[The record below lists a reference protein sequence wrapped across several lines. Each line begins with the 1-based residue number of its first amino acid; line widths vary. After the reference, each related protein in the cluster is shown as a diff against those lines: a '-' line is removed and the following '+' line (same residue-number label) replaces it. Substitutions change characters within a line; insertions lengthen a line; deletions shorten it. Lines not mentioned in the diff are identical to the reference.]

1 MPIIDS
7 SGKVIGIISER
18 DIARKIHQ
26 ENFSNNELVTNIMTK
41 KIISCD
47 LNISVTELMETMT
60 EKKIRHMLIMNND
73 ELKCI
78 VSIGDVV
85 NHLIENYKE
94 ENKNLKLRV
103 AAMRKEGDNFQY
115 AIGFD
120 DNVTQNDRIL
130 NIDEIEIVISNISLE
145 LCDGMTI
152 DYVELEKNKFNFI
165 FLNPKD
171 PNYVKP
177 KE

>member
-1 MPIIDS
+1 MAGRLVRKLAERDCYSLGENDTLKSTSEALAKNNLGAMPIIDS

-73 ELKCI
+73 ELKGI

-94 ENKNLKLRV
+94 ENENLR
-103 AAMRKEGDNFQY
+103 
-115 AIGFD
+115 
-120 DNVTQNDRIL
+120 
-130 NIDEIEIVISNISLE
+130 
-145 LCDGMTI
+145 
-152 DYVELEKNKFNFI
+152 
-165 FLNPKD
+165 
-171 PNYVKP
+171 NYINNS
-177 KE
+177 

>member
-1 MPIIDS
+1 MAGRLVRKLAERDCYSLGENDTLKTTSEALEKNNLGAMPIIDS

-26 ENFSNNELVTNIMTK
+26 ENFSNDETVTNIMTK

-73 ELKCI
+73 ELKGI

-94 ENKNLKLRV
+94 ENENLR
-103 AAMRKEGDNFQY
+103 
-115 AIGFD
+115 
-120 DNVTQNDRIL
+120 
-130 NIDEIEIVISNISLE
+130 
-145 LCDGMTI
+145 
-152 DYVELEKNKFNFI
+152 
-165 FLNPKD
+165 
-171 PNYVKP
+171 NYINNS
-177 KE
+177 

>member
-1 MPIIDS
+1 MAGRLVRKLAERDCYSLGENDTLKTTSEALAKNNLGAMPIIDS

-60 EKKIRHMLIMNND
+60 EKKIRHMLIMNNN
-73 ELKCI
+73 ELKGI

-94 ENKNLKLRV
+94 ENENLR
-103 AAMRKEGDNFQY
+103 
-115 AIGFD
+115 
-120 DNVTQNDRIL
+120 
-130 NIDEIEIVISNISLE
+130 
-145 LCDGMTI
+145 
-152 DYVELEKNKFNFI
+152 
-165 FLNPKD
+165 
-171 PNYVKP
+171 NYINNS
-177 KE
+177 

>member
-1 MPIIDS
+1 MAGRLVRKLAERDCYSLGENDTLKTTSEALAKNNLGAMPIIDS

-26 ENFSNNELVTNIMTK
+26 DNFSNNELVTNIMTK

-73 ELKCI
+73 ELKGI

-94 ENKNLKLRV
+94 ENENLR
-103 AAMRKEGDNFQY
+103 
-115 AIGFD
+115 
-120 DNVTQNDRIL
+120 
-130 NIDEIEIVISNISLE
+130 
-145 LCDGMTI
+145 
-152 DYVELEKNKFNFI
+152 
-165 FLNPKD
+165 
-171 PNYVKP
+171 NYINNS
-177 KE
+177 

>member
-1 MPIIDS
+1 MGKKLSQKSFLSLGENDTLKTTSEALAKNNLGAMPIIDS

-73 ELKCI
+73 ELKGI

-85 NHLIENYKE
+85 NHLIAKIKE
-94 ENKNLKLRV
+94 ENKNLK
-103 AAMRKEGDNFQY
+103 
-115 AIGFD
+115 
-120 DNVTQNDRIL
+120 
-130 NIDEIEIVISNISLE
+130 
-145 LCDGMTI
+145 
-152 DYVELEKNKFNFI
+152 DYINS
-165 FLNPKD
+165 
-171 PNYVKP
+171 Y
-177 KE
+177 

>member
-1 MPIIDS
+1 MAGRLVRKLAERDCYSLGENDTLKTTSEALAKNNLGAMPIIDS

-18 DIARKIHQ
+18 DIVRKIHQ

-73 ELKCI
+73 ELKGI

-94 ENKNLKLRV
+94 ENENLR
-103 AAMRKEGDNFQY
+103 
-115 AIGFD
+115 
-120 DNVTQNDRIL
+120 
-130 NIDEIEIVISNISLE
+130 
-145 LCDGMTI
+145 
-152 DYVELEKNKFNFI
+152 
-165 FLNPKD
+165 
-171 PNYVKP
+171 NYINNS
-177 KE
+177 

>member
-1 MPIIDS
+1 MAGRLVRKLAERDCYSLGENDTLKTTSEALEKNNLGAMPIIDS

-26 ENFSNNELVTNIMTK
+26 ENFSNSELVTNIMTK

-73 ELKCI
+73 ELKGI

-94 ENKNLKLRV
+94 ENENLR
-103 AAMRKEGDNFQY
+103 
-115 AIGFD
+115 
-120 DNVTQNDRIL
+120 
-130 NIDEIEIVISNISLE
+130 
-145 LCDGMTI
+145 
-152 DYVELEKNKFNFI
+152 
-165 FLNPKD
+165 
-171 PNYVKP
+171 NYINNS
-177 KE
+177 

>member
-1 MPIIDS
+1 MAGRLVRKLAERDCYSLGENDTLKTASEALAKNNLGAMPILAS
-7 SGKVIGIISER
+7 TGKVIGIISER

-26 ENFSNNELVTNIMTK
+26 ENFSNDETVTNNMKK

-73 ELKCI
+73 ELKGI

-94 ENKNLKLRV
+94 ENENLR
-103 AAMRKEGDNFQY
+103 
-115 AIGFD
+115 
-120 DNVTQNDRIL
+120 
-130 NIDEIEIVISNISLE
+130 
-145 LCDGMTI
+145 
-152 DYVELEKNKFNFI
+152 
-165 FLNPKD
+165 
-171 PNYVKP
+171 NYINNS
-177 KE
+177 

>member
-1 MPIIDS
+1 MAGRLVRKLAERDCYSLGENDTLKTTSEALAKNNLGAMPIIDS

-60 EKKIRHMLIMNND
+60 EKKVRHMLIINNG
-73 ELKCI
+73 ELKGI

-94 ENKNLKLRV
+94 ENENLR
-103 AAMRKEGDNFQY
+103 
-115 AIGFD
+115 
-120 DNVTQNDRIL
+120 
-130 NIDEIEIVISNISLE
+130 
-145 LCDGMTI
+145 
-152 DYVELEKNKFNFI
+152 
-165 FLNPKD
+165 
-171 PNYVKP
+171 NYINNS
-177 KE
+177 

>member
-1 MPIIDS
+1 MAGRLVRKLAERDCYSLGENDTLKTTSEALAKNNLGAMPIIDS

-41 KIISCD
+41 RIISCD

-73 ELKCI
+73 ELKGI

-94 ENKNLKLRV
+94 ENENLR
-103 AAMRKEGDNFQY
+103 
-115 AIGFD
+115 
-120 DNVTQNDRIL
+120 
-130 NIDEIEIVISNISLE
+130 
-145 LCDGMTI
+145 
-152 DYVELEKNKFNFI
+152 
-165 FLNPKD
+165 
-171 PNYVKP
+171 NYINNS
-177 KE
+177 